1 MAFPSWVTKDRIR
14 SGAGEQLAG
23 RLQPGRGPQ
32 QMLGVQV
39 SATVLGYVS
48 CRRAEQLPGRGAH
61 QPGDVDALNRAAR
74 TSTAVDAGEELVE
87 RAGAE
92 IRWPVVVTAHPRH
105 PRFPAPGARRSPDRA
120 SGRTRVPY
128 PGRGGLQENRGD
140 ARFPS
145 GQPRGPGADRGSC
158 VRVSLAVKR
167 ERRRPRARGGSAGRA
182 WRSGSRCGSPP
193 SSGR

>member
-105 PRFPAPGARRSPDRA
+105 PRFPAPGARRPAESRSRLGTYPSPLPGTGRPTRKSRRCSISFRA
-120 SGRTRVPY
+120 TPRTR
-128 PGRGGLQENRGD
+128 R
-140 ARFPS
+140 
-145 GQPRGPGADRGSC
+145 
-158 VRVSLAVKR
+158 
-167 ERRRPRARGGSAGRA
+167 
-182 WRSGSRCGSPP
+182 
-193 SSGR
+193 